1 MQRSLSVALVVGLVG
16 LSAGVAAAQGPGRGM
31 GRMGGGMSSAML
43 LRQEAVQQE
52 LALTTAQVGEVGK
65 LPEAAPPGGGNPR
78 DMTDDQRRAWMEER
92 MKTQAEEEKKVAAIL
107 DAKQAARLKQIRIQA
122 LGGRALMDEA
132 VVKELGVTEDQIGK
146 AREAMMEVMQAGQG
160 GGGNPGEM
168 RQKLLD
174 KMNAI
179 LTAEQKTKFEAL
191 KGPAFDVSK
200 LQLRGP
206 GGGPGGGR
214 RGGAGT

>member
-31 GRMGGGMSSAML
+31 GRMGGGISSAML

-52 LALTTAQVGEVGK
+52 LALSAAQVGEIGK

-92 MKTQAEEEKKVAAIL
+92 IKAQAEEEKKVATIL

-146 AREAMMEVMQAGQG
+146 AREAMMELMQG
-160 GGGNPGEM
+160 GPGGNPAEM
-168 RQKLLD
+168 RQKLID
-174 KMNAI
+174 KMNTI
-179 LTAEQKTKFEAL
+179 LTAEQKTKLEAL

-200 LQLRGP
+200 LQMRGP
-206 GGGPGGGR
+206 GAGGGR
-214 RGGAGT
+214 RGGGAGT

>member
-1 MQRSLSVALVVGLVG
+1 
-16 LSAGVAAAQGPGRGM
+16 
-31 GRMGGGMSSAML
+31 GGMPSAML

-52 LALTTAQVGEVGK
+52 LGLSTAQIGEIGK
-65 LPEAAPPGGGNPR
+65 LPEAAPPNGNPR

-92 MKTQAEEEKKVAAIL
+92 VKTQAEEEKKVAAIL

-122 LGGRALMDEA
+122 LGGRALMDES
-132 VVKELGVTEDQIGK
+132 VVKELGVTEDQVAK

-160 GGGNPGEM
+160 GGGNQAEM

-174 KMNAI
+174 KMNTI
-179 LTAEQKTKFEAL
+179 LTAEQKTKLESL

-200 LQLRGP
+200 LQLRGA
-206 GGGPGGGR
+206 GGGR